1 MPFCLLALCLCHPL
15 SLPKEFCASSNGRG
29 RCERPVAV
37 GRGSGSCG
45 LRKGEF
51 SSARSKMELR
61 PSRMPLLVAAAL
73 LLLAGPAAS
82 WGARKRATS
91 VLFEKFDAREA
102 VVDPCYEDSGGGGG
116 GSGGKKTQ
124 GGLQI

>member
-1 MPFCLLALCLCHPL
+1 
-15 SLPKEFCASSNGRG
+15 
-29 RCERPVAV
+29 
-37 GRGSGSCG
+37 
-45 LRKGEF
+45 
-51 SSARSKMELR
+51 MELR
-61 PSRMPLLVAAAL
+61 PSRTPLLVAAAAL

-116 GSGGKKTQ
+116 GGTGGKKTQ

>member
-1 MPFCLLALCLCHPL
+1 
-15 SLPKEFCASSNGRG
+15 
-29 RCERPVAV
+29 
-37 GRGSGSCG
+37 
-45 LRKGEF
+45 
-51 SSARSKMELR
+51 MELR
-61 PSRMPLLVAAAL
+61 PSRIPLLVAAA

-116 GSGGKKTQ
+116 SGGKKTQ